1 MSTNTIKTYTL
12 LAGLAGLAVVVG
24 GLIAGTTGLLL
35 GLLLGLGIVGAS
47 YWFSDR
53 IALRAAGAHPVTEA
67 DAPQLYA
74 MVRTLADRAGMPMP
88 TVAMSP
94 AMQPN
99 AFATGRNEQRAVV
112 CVTQGLVAMVP
123 PDELEAVLA
132 HELGHIRNRD
142 ILIGSV
148 AAAIATGI
156 SYIAQVAM
164 FTSIFGG
171 GDDENPNPFALL
183 AFALLAPI
191 AAMFI
196 QFAISRSREFEA
208 DRFGAE
214 LLGRGEPL
222 ARALQRIESTATHVP
237 MAVNPAQAAAWIHN
251 PLAGEQPGG
260 RRQRQRQPNVTKLFS
275 THPPTSE
282 RIARL
287 RAFDAQRL
295 VG

>member
-24 GLIAGTTGLLL
+24 GLLAGTSGLFL

-67 DAPQLYA
+67 DAPGLLA
-74 MVRTLADRAGMPMP
+74 MVRTLADRAGMPAP
-88 TVAMSP
+88 TVAVSP
-94 AMQPN
+94 ALQPN

-112 CVTQGLVAMVP
+112 CVTQGLLQMLP

-156 SYIAQVAM
+156 SYIAQLAM
-164 FTSIFGG
+164 FTSIFGS
-171 GDDENPNPFALL
+171 DDDGPNPVGVL
-183 AFALLAPI
+183 AFALLAPV

-214 LLGRGEPL
+214 LVGRGEPL
-222 ARALQRIESTATHVP
+222 ARALQRIESTATRVP
-237 MAVNPAQAAAWIHN
+237 MAVNPAQASAWIHN

-260 RRQRQRQPNVTKLFS
+260 RRPRQRQPNVTKLFS